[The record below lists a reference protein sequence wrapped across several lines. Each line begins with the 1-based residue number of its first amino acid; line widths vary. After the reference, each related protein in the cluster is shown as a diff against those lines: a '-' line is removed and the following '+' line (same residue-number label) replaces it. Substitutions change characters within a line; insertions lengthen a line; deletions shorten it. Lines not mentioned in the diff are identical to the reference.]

1 MLRRWFRERR
11 AFETAVISEVE
22 RIFKEHGRPHAYR
35 IAAAMA
41 SEGGQDRKR
50 QRFTIAVRSE
60 ITRRLGIRRGYD
72 NATRRLY
79 GD

>member
-1 MLRRWFRERR
+1 MFRRWLRERR
-11 AFETAVISEVE
+11 AFEAAVSSQVE
-22 RIFKEHGRPHAYR
+22 RIFEEHGRHHAYS

-41 SEGGQDRKR
+41 SEPGQDRKR
-50 QRFTIAVRSE
+50 QRFTIAVRTE
-60 ITRRLGIRRGYD
+60 ITNRLGIRRGYD